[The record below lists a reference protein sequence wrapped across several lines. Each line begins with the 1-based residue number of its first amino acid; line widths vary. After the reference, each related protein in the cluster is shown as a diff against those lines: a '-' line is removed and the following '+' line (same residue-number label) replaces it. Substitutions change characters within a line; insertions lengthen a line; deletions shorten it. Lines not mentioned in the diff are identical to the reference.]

1 MFRKYED
8 KRIYRNLKID
18 RCVSICSCIA
28 ILIILINFLILRFG
42 LGFEL
47 NQISFMRNIEEDN
60 ILELFLFLISASF
73 FRISNTLFLLKRQY
87 PIKLQ
92 ENSFNNDFTNTLT
105 SIILMFAPLVIS
117 ATLSLNCLILVS
129 ELHMPVYV
137 SNGFLIQN
145 CVLIKRE
152 WKTNPP
158 PFVVRE
164 QLAAAEKQQEA
175 EEQAQKLKYEQDIE
189 TSKKLLKQ
197 CGMQFFID
205 YYPQLKR
212 LPIRDIILSDNY
224 SSEREV
230 RLPPAKKIVES
241 GLTECALR
249 YIIEKFGDVFSSE
262 VIERAKAIL
271 HEIENEKTEVNQN
284 ENN

>member
-1 MFRKYED
+1 M
-8 KRIYRNLKID
+8 LKVIFLYIFIWWFKKSD
-18 RCVSICSCIA
+18 NKKE
-28 ILIILINFLILRFG
+28 LIVR
-42 LGFEL
+42 
-47 NQISFMRNIEEDN
+47 
-60 ILELFLFLISASF
+60 SA
-73 FRISNTLFLLKRQY
+73 
-87 PIKLQ
+87 
-92 ENSFNNDFTNTLT
+92 
-105 SIILMFAPLVIS
+105 
-117 ATLSLNCLILVS
+117 
-129 ELHMPVYV
+129 
-137 SNGFLIQN
+137 
-145 CVLIKRE
+145 
-152 WKTNPP
+152 
-158 PFVVRE
+158 
-164 QLAAAEKQQEA
+164 LAAAIGAFWMIFGIVMFTETSSILEKDSWGFIIAVLIYIVLVILFFIRSILDISKILKLKNDKAEGQQKVA
-175 EEQAQKLKYEQDIE
+175 EEQRKAEEEQQKSKGNWLERTDGEERRGALERYENLKKENEAREKRETEQTQKIKLEHDSIKHQQDIIKYEQDIE